1 MLACLCSCLLFLLD
15 GLQWAAALVLLLLF
29 LLCISTWVYCHSN
42 HKYSTILFKGRFA
55 VIISI
60 LCFLFFISEQACV
73 QFALLSC
80 HWYSTI
86 FSALFSHAY
95 DIFLSVTSSIWKC
108 GTFCWCFLFSHWE
121 NEWSMQM
128 KGRKGEAPK
137 KNVDVDRSYVTNDEW
152 KPTINN
158 NQNNAKV
165 SAYTHI
171 QWVVFYPLEKKEA
184 RFFRRLLFT
193 FYLILQTSSP
203 RRSIFASHF
212 PMMDSLSLM
221 ILSHSV
227 FFSFQDK
234 IFIQFGS
241 KKCMNKK
248 EAPLDS
254 IGTWDHTPSM

>member
-1 MLACLCSCLLFLLD
+1 MTFFSRSDTQWFACILINDTYLSCLLVFVSPFFIGRTTMGSRSCLVAVVFIVYFHLSLLPFKS
-15 GLQWAAALVLLLLF
+15 Q
-29 LLCISTWVYCHSN
+29 
-42 HKYSTILFKGRFA
+42 ILHNSFQGSFCCYNFHFMF
-55 VIISI
+55 S
-60 LCFLFFISEQACV
+60 FFFISEQACV

-121 NEWSMQM
+121 NEWSMEM

-165 SAYTHI
+165 STYTHI

-193 FYLILQTSSP
+193 FYLIL
-203 RRSIFASHF
+203 
-212 PMMDSLSLM
+212 
-221 ILSHSV
+221 
-227 FFSFQDK
+227 
-234 IFIQFGS
+234 
-241 KKCMNKK
+241 
-248 EAPLDS
+248 
-254 IGTWDHTPSM
+254 